1 MARFGIIMNSA
12 IIIIAYLV
20 AMPVFHVTN
29 KQRFQGG
36 DDYFGFDLIFIKKI
50 IIKLKFKKKT
60 KTNLNRSV
68 SIWLDRFLR

>member
-1 MARFGIIMNSA
+1 MNSA

-50 IIKLKFKKKT
+50 IIKLNFFKKNQT
-60 KTNLNRSV
+60 SSWFWFG
-68 SIWLDRFLR
+68 SIGFLR

>member
-1 MARFGIIMNSA
+1 MNSA

-50 IIKLKFKKKT
+50 IIKLNF
-60 KTNLNRSV
+60 
-68 SIWLDRFLR
+68 

>member
-1 MARFGIIMNSA
+1 MNSA

-36 DDYFGFDLIFIKKI
+36 DDYFGFDLIFIKII
-50 IIKLKFKKKT
+50 IIKLNFFLKNQTSSWFWFG
-60 KTNLNRSV
+60 
-68 SIWLDRFLR
+68 SIGFLR

>member
-1 MARFGIIMNSA
+1 MNSA

-36 DDYFGFDLIFIKKI
+36 DDYFGFDLIFIKII
-50 IIKLKFKKKT
+50 IIKLNFFKKNQNQFKST
-60 KTNLNRSV
+60 GFDLARSV
-68 SIWLDRFLR
+68 F